1 MRIIFSR
8 FKSSFSALLS
18 EQKAVVNG
26 DAQIEGIRSTML
38 EALVCIA
45 PNEEMGSS
53 RIWADVS
60 RAADVQTLWYLRSDV
75 LRLLSDF
82 HGEQVACDKLEAMT
96 ELFRGLVSTHQ
107 MPNRR
112 HVERRQAR

>member
-1 MRIIFSR
+1 MRLIFSR

-26 DAQIEGIRSTML
+26 DAQIEGVRSAML
-38 EALVCIA
+38 DALACIA
-45 PNEEMGSS
+45 PNEDMGSS
-53 RIWADVS
+53 RAWNDVA
-60 RAADVQTLWYLRSDV
+60 RAADIQTLWYLRSDV

-96 ELFRGLVSTHQ
+96 ELFRGLVSPQQ
-107 MPNRR
+107 MPSRR
-112 HVERRQAR
+112 RVERR